1 MSVIKS
7 IGRGFGIV
15 SDFLIPHYGVN
26 PNANFNSEE
35 FNQIEDGLFSSED
48 IKERLFLLMDEAKED
63 MKLSMKYSMA
73 TFVFILISLA
83 TLYVESL
90 WWVNVISLIMAVR
103 YLLMDS
109 SLNRRIRGELGFI
122 DGIMYT
128 CTEITKNFNEAKD
141 SPEAIRNVIKRAEAD
156 LKKMG
161 V

>member
-26 PNANFNSEE
+26 PNANFTSEE